1 MMASSSQ
8 IKPGDKGK
16 ITAKVDIRGRSNV
29 LSKSIQ
35 VSSNDPKKPVVTLFL
50 KATIK
55 KQE

>member
-1 MMASSSQ
+1 MASSSQ
-8 IKPGDKGK
+8 IKPGEKGK
-16 ITAKVDIRGRSNV
+16 ITAKVDIRGRSNE

-35 VSSNDPKKPVVTLFL
+35 VSSNDPKRPVVTLFL